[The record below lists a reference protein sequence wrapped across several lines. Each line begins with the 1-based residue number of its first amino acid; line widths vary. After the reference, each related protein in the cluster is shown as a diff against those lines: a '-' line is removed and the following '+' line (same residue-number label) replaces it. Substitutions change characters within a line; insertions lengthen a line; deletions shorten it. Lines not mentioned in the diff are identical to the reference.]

1 MVEALVILLLF
12 LEKHALAAMLGWRR
26 MAQVADAVVAGVR
39 LLPPSGLG
47 EISQAAA
54 ALRSNFNNTVLK
66 IPRYVEDEEDEDDHS
81 IAEGAPNHTVAALRV
96 PHQHLPTRRCRS
108 PVTAPVRPTP
118 DCLRAPGQHGR
129 RRRHGRP
136 CPQLGTMTPLP
147 RVACSVESFK
157 SSFGS
162 LFSYKS
168 FHKSRRS

>member
-81 IAEGAPNHTVAALRV
+81 IAEGAPNHTAAALRV
-96 PHQHLPTRRCRS
+96 PHQHLPAREGAAHRS
-108 PVTAPVRPTP
+108 PRPSARHRTASELQANMDDTGGRVHNW
-118 DCLRAPGQHGR
+118 AP
-129 RRRHGRP
+129 
-136 CPQLGTMTPLP
+136 
-147 RVACSVESFK
+147 
-157 SSFGS
+157 
-162 LFSYKS
+162 
-168 FHKSRRS
+168 

>member
-81 IAEGAPNHTVAALRV
+81 IAEGAPNHTAAALRV

-118 DCLRAPGQHGR
+118 DCLRAPGQHG
-129 RRRHGRP
+129 RHGRP

>member
-1 MVEALVILLLF
+1 VVEALVILLLF

-81 IAEGAPNHTVAALRV
+81 IAEGAPNHTAAALRV
-96 PHQHLPTRRCRS
+96 PHQHLPTRS
-108 PVTAPVRPTP
+108 PKVPLTGHRARPPDTGLPAGLPQSSRPTWTTP
-118 DCLRAPGQHGR
+118 TTRAAVSTIGHHDSP
-129 RRRHGRP
+129 
-136 CPQLGTMTPLP
+136 T
-147 RVACSVESFK
+147 S
-157 SSFGS
+157 GS
-162 LFSYKS
+162 LFS
-168 FHKSRRS
+168 RIIQILIW